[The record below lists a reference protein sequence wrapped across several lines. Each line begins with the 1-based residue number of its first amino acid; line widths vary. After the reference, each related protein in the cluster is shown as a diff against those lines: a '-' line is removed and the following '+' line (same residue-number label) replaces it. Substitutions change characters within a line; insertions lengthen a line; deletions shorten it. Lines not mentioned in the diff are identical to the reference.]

1 MMLSPTNAALVT
13 YTCCILHNLISKER
27 PKPWL
32 QEVAPQ
38 PHPTYPDQWWQNAQ
52 TLDGLQH
59 FAGNTG
65 LDTAKVVRDHLKD
78 YYSSDSGK
86 IEDQERNARRH
97 VIIQM
102 LFNKILFSV

>member
-1 MMLSPTNAALVT
+1 MMLSPTNAALVS

-27 PKPWL
+27 PKTWL
-32 QEVAPQ
+32 QDVAPQ
-38 PHPTYPDQWWQNAQ
+38 PHPAHPDHWWQNAQ
-52 TLDGLQH
+52 TLNGLQH

-65 LDTAKVVRDHLKD
+65 LDAAKVVRDHLKD
-78 YYSSDSGK
+78 YYSSASGR